1 MGTGLEGIAAKDEDE
16 STRCA
21 VNQILKSVVREICTL
36 RSVGVGA
43 SIWYPFYPAGGAV
56 RLPPI
61 PISPPLR

>member
-1 MGTGLEGIAAKDEDE
+1 MSYTYKSSAIRRQGNQGLLDE

-43 SIWYPFYPAGGAV
+43 
-56 RLPPI
+56 PI
-61 PISPPLR
+61 G